1 MARNYEP
8 LTALD
13 HSFLLLER
21 PNAYMHVAST
31 AIHDARPLRN
41 AEGGIDLPRI
51 RRAIAGVLH
60 RIPRYRQKLA
70 FVPIDRSPVWVDDEG
85 FNLDYH
91 IRHTSLP
98 RPGDERQIKQLSARV
113 MAQRLDRARPLWE
126 LWVVEGLEGD
136 RLALIS
142 KTHHCMIDGVSGV
155 DLLNV
160 ILSPHPTGEVV
171 EAPPFAPR
179 PAPSPLELLRDEL
192 QRRTA
197 RGLLAFRNAR
207 ALLGEARDARREI
220 LVRLRAAAETV
231 GIALRPASA
240 TPLNQSVGPHR
251 RFDWWSLPLADLK
264 RVRRR
269 LGGSLNDVVLT
280 VVTGAVRRFFE
291 YRRVDVT
298 GLDFRVMAPVSVRKT
313 DERGAL
319 GNRVSAWFVPL
330 PLAESNPA
338 RQLRDISQNT
348 AELKESK
355 SAVGAE
361 LLTQVADWT
370 PTTLLSLGARNLTR
384 LQSFN
389 LVVTNVPGPQAPLF
403 LLGSHMKECYPMVPI
418 MEGLGLGIALFSYDG
433 KLCWGFNADYELVP
447 DLDRFV
453 TFTREAFADLLAA
466 SGERP
471 TLSEEP
477 PSPAAPEP
485 AAHAPTTA
493 TAPEPTAPAPPAP
506 AAPKPAAPAPAAP
519 PPVQSPPPAPPASP
533 ASEAPQRPA
542 PATPAPQPAPARESE
557 SANESAPGYSP
568 ESKPGQF

>member
-160 ILSPHPTGEVV
+160 ILSPNPTGEIV

-330 PLAESNPA
+330 PLSESDPA
-338 RQLRDISQNT
+338 RQLRAISQNT

-453 TFTREAFADLLAA
+453 TFTRESFAELLAA

-485 AAHAPTTA
+485 VTPAAPAPA
-493 TAPEPTAPAPPAP
+493 APEPTAPAPSAP
-506 AAPKPAAPAPAAP
+506 AT
-519 PPVQSPPPAPPASP
+519 VQSPPPAPPATP
-533 ASEAPQRPA
+533 ASETPQRPA

-557 SANESAPGYSP
+557 SAPGYSP